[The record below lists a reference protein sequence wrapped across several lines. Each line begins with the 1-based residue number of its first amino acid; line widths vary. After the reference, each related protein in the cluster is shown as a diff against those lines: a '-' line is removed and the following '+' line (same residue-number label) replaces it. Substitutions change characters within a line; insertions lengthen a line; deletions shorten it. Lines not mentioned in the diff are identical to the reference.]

1 MCWACS
7 LKLNCRWK
15 KQIQLVDFHG
25 FNNKEIETLIRF
37 KINKMRLLCVFSL
50 AFFCSQNVT
59 SVSGNYLL
67 LYFSQV
73 EFRSCLDSLIITMAY
88 QAPTMCQVLFRCYQ
102 IYPSNSLQGS
112 VMLSSFYVQGNW
124 SLVSL
129 NKLPRELSVRTDWN
143 VNSGPFISKVW
154 SLLSLREYI

>member
-1 MCWACS
+1 MC
-7 LKLNCRWK
+7 
-15 KQIQLVDFHG
+15 IFIG
-25 FNNKEIETLIRF
+25 I
-37 KINKMRLLCVFSL
+37 
-50 AFFCSQNVT
+50 FCSQNVT

-112 VMLSSFYVQGNW
+112 VMLSSFYVQGN
-124 SLVSL
+124 
-129 NKLPRELSVRTDWN
+129 
-143 VNSGPFISKVW
+143 
-154 SLLSLREYI
+154 